1 MQETI
6 QGDIAELKIKQRA
19 IEQGMEPAFHV
30 RIGHPSIRLTVRSI
44 IRTSN
49 RLFNRLFVEQV
60 LVDDIDNTFNKV
72 LAPWPQGVYVLR
84 MGKLIYRS
92 DDSEGDSAS

>member
-1 MQETI
+1 MAYSFQWDSPKTLEERCGYARTM
-6 QGDIAELKIKQRA
+6 A
-19 IEQGMEPAFHV
+19 IEQGMEPAFH
-30 RIGHPSIRLTVRSI
+30 
-44 IRTSN
+44 
-49 RLFNRLFVEQV
+49 V

-92 DDSEGDSAS
+92 DDSEGDSASYDIADLFRFCRGL